1 MEGTIMDESEEFERI
16 REGLRIA
23 IESSTLRFVA
33 SQVRMSPTGLT
44 KFVAGSHRP
53 YGKTKEKVRA
63 WFYSHAAMNA
73 LAPDDALR
81 FLRRFVLTLSE
92 PDRAVTRL
100 LDSVE
105 SLYREEGMFAPDWV
119 RRVRRRIDPR
129 IDPPSS
135 AGGDLSAEP

>member
-1 MEGTIMDESEEFERI
+1 MDQSEEFQRI
-16 REGLRIA
+16 REALSIA

-44 KFVAGSHRP
+44 KFVAGSNKP

-63 WFYSHAAMNA
+63 WFYSQAAMNA

-81 FLRRFVLTLSE
+81 FLRRFVLTLGE
-92 PDRAVTRL
+92 PDRAVARL

-119 RRVRRRIDPR
+119 RRVRRLVT
-129 IDPPSS
+129 PPYRDT
-135 AGGDLSAEP
+135 AT